1 MELII
6 PYSDLMMSPRK
17 VFVLLLLAI
26 GFVTGLT
33 AANTTARW
41 APIDLEFNAKVKSGT
56 EFDLDFAA
64 TFTGPGDQ
72 QLTVPGFFNG
82 NDTFVVRFAPPA
94 EGAWSYITAS
104 TERSLAG
111 QTGSL
116 TATAP
121 LPGKHG
127 PVGISKKDPTK
138 FAYADG
144 SQYFPI
150 AFELDWLFAL
160 DAENGN
166 DIPKTRSV
174 IRHVREN
181 GFNQIVMNVFAY
193 DVNWPRDPKLPAKYD
208 YGKPRVF
215 PYGGDNA
222 NPDFRTLDLEFFQRF
237 DRVVAHLDEQGII
250 AHIMIY
256 VWNKQVTWPE
266 AESAADNRYFDYVVK
281 RYQAYPNLIWDISKE
296 ATGYGH
302 NDRQYIVD
310 RITRLRALDGHD
322 RLVTV
327 HDYGYCNQYPE
338 TVDFISIQNWHSE
351 IWSKMREVVESHP
364 RKPVFNIEHGG
375 YEKGPYHV
383 FTGTYLTPL
392 SNLER
397 AYKIIFAGASIT
409 HYWQDTSWN
418 VIIHDIENLP
428 QADQPKFQ
436 YYRHLAD
443 FLEKQKVNDL
453 EPTIGAASA
462 GVCLSNNDDFYLHF
476 LPADHDALVVRQRPG
491 YENGQVQ
498 FTWFDPLTGE
508 YSDGG
513 SRPVEK
519 WVRVHTPQPYQMRIL
534 LVRFTNE

>member
-1 MELII
+1 MIF
-6 PYSDLMMSPRK
+6 RK
-17 VFVLLLLAI
+17 VSVFLLLAV
-26 GFVTGLT
+26 GLTSGLT

-41 APIDLEFNAKVKSGT
+41 QPIDLEFNASVQSGT

-64 TFTGPGDQ
+64 TFTGPGNQ
-72 QLTVPGFFNG
+72 SATIPGFFDG
-82 NDTFVVRFAPPA
+82 GDRFIVRFAPP
-94 EGAWSYITAS
+94 TAGEWTYLTS
-104 TERSLAG
+104 SSERSLAG
-111 QTGSL
+111 LTGSL
-116 TATAP
+116 TATTP
-121 LPGKHG
+121 LPGKRG
-127 PVGISKKDPTK
+127 PVGISESDSRK

-150 AFELDWLFAL
+150 AFELDWLFAI
-160 DAENGN
+160 DAENGD

-181 GFNQIVMNVFAY
+181 GFNQIVMNLFAY
-193 DVNWPRDPKLPAKYD
+193 DVNWPRDPELPAKYD

-215 PYGGDNA
+215 PFGGDNTD
-222 NPDFRTLDLEFFQRF
+222 PDFSTLDLEFFQRF
-237 DRVVAHLDEQGII
+237 DRVVEHLDEQDII
-250 AHIMIY
+250 AHLMIY
-256 VWNKQVTWPE
+256 VWNKQVTWPD
-266 AESAADNRYFDYVVK
+266 AESDADNRYFDYVVK

-310 RITRLRALDGHD
+310 RISRLRALDGHD

-338 TVDFISIQNWHSE
+338 TVNFISIQNWHSE
-351 IWSKMREVVESHP
+351 IWSKMCEVVADHP
-364 RKPVFNIEHGG
+364 TKPIFNIEHGG

-418 VIIHDIENLP
+418 VVVHDIENLP
-428 QADQPKFQ
+428 KKDQPSFH

-443 FLEKQKVNDL
+443 FLEAQQVNDL

-462 GVCLSNNDDFYLHF
+462 GFCLSNNDDIYLHY
-476 LPADHDALVVRQRPG
+476 LPSDHDAIVVRQRPG
-491 YENGQVQ
+491 YENGKVH

-508 YSDGG
+508 YTDGG
-513 SRPVEK
+513 TRDVER

-534 LVRFTNE
+534 LVRFSKAAPQK

>member
-1 MELII
+1 MV
-6 PYSDLMMSPRK
+6 PSRK
-17 VFVLLLLAI
+17 VSVLLLLAI
-26 GFVTGLT
+26 GFATGLT

-56 EFDLDFAA
+56 EFDLDFEA

-94 EGAWSYITAS
+94 EGAWSYITSS

-215 PYGGDNA
+215 PYGGDNT
-222 NPDFRTLDLEFFQRF
+222 NPDFSTLDLEFFQRF
-237 DRVVAHLDEQGII
+237 DRVVEHLDDQGII

-296 ATGYGH
+296 ATGYDH

-443 FLEKQKVNDL
+443 FLEKQKVNNL
-453 EPTIGAASA
+453 EPTIGAAGA

-513 SRPVEK
+513 IRPVEK